1 MSWIKVAALLLTV
14 ACLGS
19 AMLLRDEKH
28 KRNQHNTQMFLSML
42 EEALITEIRNY
53 TKTGYR
59 SPMFDSWLQMT
70 PIDKQMAILE
80 VYDYS

>member
-1 MSWIKVAALLLTV
+1 MALIKVAVLLLSV
-14 ACLGS
+14 VCLGS
-19 AMLLRDEKH
+19 TMLLRDEMH

-42 EEALITEIRNY
+42 EEAFITEIRNY

-59 SPMFDSWLQMT
+59 SPMFDAWLKMT

-80 VYDYS
+80 VNDYS